1 MPTREEYEASLRTL
15 AKAFPEAETDSHAE
29 YKALEAKGI
38 YNGAIWQ
45 GRHFTRFLIQY
56 LDGNEFVLLVF
67 SESMQRGWNNFGV
80 QHELGKFRFT
90 QAEVLEIMEMYGAKQ
105 LRETVGLVP
114 RWDTYEEDQAKI
126 ASGEFAARESR
137 RRAWLEAKLEEI
149 LHTEYVDSLEG
160 TDKAIDLL
168 REACEA
174 YQNLD

>member
-15 AKAFPEAETDSHAE
+15 AKAFPEAETNSHAE

-45 GRHFTRFLIQY
+45 GRHFTKFLIQY

-114 RWDTYEEDQAKI
+114 RWDTYEEEQAKI

-137 RRAWLEAKLEEI
+137 RRAWLEARAKEI
-149 LHTEYVDSLEG
+149 CEAFNYYPAAPSK
-160 TDKAIDLL
+160 KAADLL
-168 REACEA
+168 REACQQ
-174 YQNLD
+174 YPNID